1 MQNKPLVS
9 VVLPVYNGE
18 EFLAQSIQSVINQT
32 YTNWELII
40 VDDCSTDNSS
50 KIAKDFALKDE
61 RIRVTKNGENLKL
74 PASLNRGFE
83 NAKGEYYTWTS
94 DDNEYYPEAFEKM
107 VNFLE
112 NNSYYGMVYA
122 QINVEKDGILQDYV
136 WCDEATTPNALLTLC
151 VPGACFM
158 YRKLIAQ
165 MVGKYDESCFL
176 NEDHD
181 YWLRI
186 LLKTKIANLDEILY
200 LYRLRKTSLTGSKAK
215 EIKKGKIKLL
225 RKYRKIYTT
234 KFPNIKN
241 KYKYELI
248 FDNLIEKNISFK
260 QAKHE
265 IPTKKFYK
273 ILKQEFVT
281 CKNPEYL
288 KYICLLGFKYFIK
301 ALLLVLKTKSR
312 KTKDEF

>member
-61 RIRVTKNGENLKL
+61 RIRVVKNGENLKL